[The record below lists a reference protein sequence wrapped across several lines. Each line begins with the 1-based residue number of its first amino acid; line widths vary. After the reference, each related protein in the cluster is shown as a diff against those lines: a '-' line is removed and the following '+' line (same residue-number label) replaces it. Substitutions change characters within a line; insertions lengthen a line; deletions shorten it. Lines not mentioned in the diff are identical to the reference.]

1 MTVGFSD
8 TTPQVPMA
16 REHGFGEETTGLILS
31 SFFAG
36 YACTQ
41 VAGGWA
47 AAAAMGGR
55 VVQTP
60 PIVFCTER
68 H

>member
-1 MTVGFSD
+1 
-8 TTPQVPMA
+8 MA

-60 PIVFCTER
+60 PIIF